1 MTALNQLAHQQAL
14 ESLSSNHL
22 WVTSLRHRR
31 SLSVSLMLSFRA
43 VGIANNDW
51 ERDAMGRDALDFDA
65 VSWDVIKYFRIRSC
79 DLDCR
84 GSCYVPCMSRTQIV
98 CMRSRFLELTH
109 GSFPFSVPCGICG
122 GRRSLDHVITTWRI
136 CDLRSWYSL

>member
-65 VSWDVIKYFRIRSC
+65 VS
-79 DLDCR
+79 
-84 GSCYVPCMSRTQIV
+84 
-98 CMRSRFLELTH
+98 
-109 GSFPFSVPCGICG
+109 
-122 GRRSLDHVITTWRI
+122 
-136 CDLRSWYSL
+136 